1 MTQHTEE
8 NKMALFKR
16 GQPRPANSGRRKGS
30 RDKIATTLLEAIA
43 KDFEE
48 HGEEVIKIAR
58 VERPA
63 EYLKLC
69 ASLIP
74 IAFDENAPLQ
84 LGVTHITRTIIDPGE
99 HQHTPWLI
107 RRSRPHR

>member
-1 MTQHTEE
+1 MFEKGHP
-8 NKMALFKR
+8 KM
-16 GQPRPANSGRRKGS
+16 GGRRKGA
-30 RDKIATTLLEAIA
+30 RDKIATALLEAIA

-48 HGEEVIKIAR
+48 HGEEVIRIAR

-74 IAFDENAPLQ
+74 VAFDENAPTQ
-84 LGVTHITRTIIDPGE
+84 LAITWLTDAGE
-99 HQHTPWLI
+99 HEHTPVIEEEPSAAVKLLKAVDAE
-107 RRSRPHR
+107 